1 MCLASGAVSAAWV
14 CSDEGLLG
22 HSVLLFSAFTA
33 RCSSSV
39 FDSLSMSGGMSKK
52 RGRKRSCGELS
63 DTIDPNSILGMRI
76 QHNWREKGN
85 QSKWKGTVLDRLS
98 VNPSLYMVKYDGFD
112 CVYGIELFKDER
124 VSNLQVLSENVVNNK
139 LKIPSGAE
147 ELVGKAVE
155 HLFEKEDGEK
165 NEWRGMVL
173 SRAPVMT
180 HWYYITYEKDPVLY
194 MYQLWDDYAD
204 GDLRILPEAENKH
217 LLPPDRKPGEET
229 ESLVG
234 KQVEYVTDK
243 GLKRTGLV
251 IYQVPAKPS
260 VYYIKYDDDFHI
272 HVYDLVK
279 TS

>member
-1 MCLASGAVSAAWV
+1 
-14 CSDEGLLG
+14 
-22 HSVLLFSAFTA
+22 
-33 RCSSSV
+33 
-39 FDSLSMSGGMSKK
+39 MSKK
-52 RGRKRSCGELS
+52 RGRKRSSGELS
-63 DTIDPNSILGMRI
+63 DTLVPDPSCLLGKRI
-76 QHNWREKGN
+76 QHGWREKGALT
-85 QSKWKGTVLDRLS
+85 KWKGTVLERLGTNS
-98 VNPSLYMVKYDGFD
+98 SLYMVKYDGFD

-124 VSNLQVLSENVVNNK
+124 VSNLQVLSEKVVNNK
-139 LKIPSGAE
+139 IKVPHDTE

-173 SRAPVMT
+173 SRAPIMT
-180 HWYYITYEKDPVLY
+180 NWYYITYEKDPVLY
-194 MYQLWDDYAD
+194 MYQLWDDYKD

-217 LLPPDRKPGEET
+217 LLPADRKPGEET

-243 GLKRTGLV
+243 GVKRTGLV

-279 TS
+279 TT

>member
-1 MCLASGAVSAAWV
+1 MNMLKSQNIR
-14 CSDEGLLG
+14 L
-22 HSVLLFSAFTA
+22 
-33 RCSSSV
+33 
-39 FDSLSMSGGMSKK
+39 
-52 RGRKRSCGELS
+52 KRSSGELS
-63 DTIDPNSILGMRI
+63 DTLTPDPNCILGVRI

-98 VNPSLYMVKYDGFD
+98 VNPSLFMVKYDGFD
-112 CVYGIELFKDER
+112 CVYGIELFKDDR
-124 VSNLQVLSENVVNNK
+124 VSNLQVLTEKVVNNK
-139 LKIPSGAE
+139 IKIPPGAE

-180 HWYYITYEKDPVLY
+180 NWYYITYEKDPVLY

-217 LLPPDRKPGEET
+217 LLPADRKPGEET

-243 GLKRTGLV
+243 GVKRTGLV

-279 TS
+279 TT